1 MSTRLSKSRFQ
12 KGLQCEKALWLAVHR
27 PDLAEPVT
35 EAQQWIFDQGTE
47 VGRLAQELF
56 PGGTEVTEDYRHTD
70 EALTTTQCLLAE
82 GATTLFEPAFYFD
95 GVLVRVDAL
104 VAVGDGTWDLFEVK
118 SGSRVKDENF
128 TDAAV
133 QVYVAEGAGLR
144 VRRAHI
150 VHLDTSYVWEGGAY
164 DLEQLFAIEDVTQR
178 ARAVMG
184 GVPVVLEGFRAM
196 LAGPEPEV
204 RIGSCCSKPY
214 GCDFSAYCHAG
225 LAGEHP
231 VTDLPRLGEDALH
244 ALLELGVTCIR
255 EIPDDF
261 RMLSPAQAKV
271 VRVVKSGLPYVD
283 VPGLARDLASLTW
296 PVYHLD
302 FETVNPALPLWP
314 GTRPYQTIPFQYSVH
329 VHHEDGSHE
338 HREYLHVTTDDPRR
352 PLTERLIADL
362 DDAGS
367 VMHYTAFERTRLA
380 DLAAALPDLAGT
392 IGAILGRLVDL
403 EAIIR
408 ARTTH
413 PATNGL
419 TSIKRVLP
427 AWCPDLSYADL
438 ALGDGSAASV
448 RYLKSVRGLL
458 APDEVAQLHS
468 DLIEYCGMDTL
479 AMVRLLETL
488 RGRAS
493 GR

>member
-27 PDLAEPVT
+27 PELAEPVT
-35 EAQQWIFDQGTE
+35 EARQWIFDQGTE
-47 VGRLAQELF
+47 VGRLAQQLF
-56 PGGTEVTEDYRHTD
+56 PGGAEVTEDYRHTD
-70 EALTTTQCLLAE
+70 KALATTSRLLAE
-82 GATTLFEPAFYFD
+82 GATTLFEPAFYHD

-118 SGSRVKDENF
+118 SGSRVKDENI

-133 QVYVAEGAGLR
+133 QVYVTEGAGLP

-150 VHLDTSYVWEGGAY
+150 VHLDTSYVWDGGPY
-164 DLEQLFAIEDVTQR
+164 DLARLFAIEDVTDR
-178 ARAVMG
+178 ARAVIG
-184 GVPVVLEGFRAM
+184 EVPALLEEFRAM
-196 LAGPEPEV
+196 LAGPEPEI
-204 RIGSCCSKPY
+204 RIGSRCSKPY
-214 GCDFSAYCHAG
+214 ECDFASYCHAG
-225 LAGEHP
+225 LDGQHP
-231 VTDLPRLGEDALH
+231 VTSLPRLGEEALH
-244 ALLELGVTCIR
+244 ALLDLGVTCIR
-255 EIPDDF
+255 DIPDDF
-261 RMLSPAQAKV
+261 RMLSPAQARV
-271 VRVVKSGLPYVD
+271 VRVVKSGLPDVD
-283 VPGLARDLASLTW
+283 VPGLALDLASLSW

-338 HREYLHVTTDDPRR
+338 HREYLHTTADDPRR
-352 PLTERLIADL
+352 PLAERLIADL
-362 DDAGS
+362 DNAGS
-367 VMHYTAFERTRLA
+367 VMHYTAFERTRLN
-380 DLAAALPDLAGT
+380 DLAAALPDLAGQ
-392 IGAILGRLVDL
+392 IGAILTRLVDL

-408 ARTTH
+408 NRTTH

-448 RYLKSVRGLL
+448 RYLKSVRGML
-458 APDEVAQLHS
+458 PPREVEQLHA
-468 DLIEYCGMDTL
+468 DLVEYCGMDTL

-488 RGRAS
+488 RERAR
-493 GR
+493 G